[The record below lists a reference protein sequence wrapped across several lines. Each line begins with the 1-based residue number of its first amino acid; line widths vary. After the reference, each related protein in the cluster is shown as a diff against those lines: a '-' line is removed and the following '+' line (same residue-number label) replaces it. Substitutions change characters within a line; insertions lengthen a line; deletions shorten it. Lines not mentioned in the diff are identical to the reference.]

1 MLVSVASSSEVLV
14 APIRLP
20 RIHGHRNQQYPRALV
35 KNVIGLGDRE
45 VDTEHSSSRLYLPPL
60 PLVQL
65 PLKNATYLRGVNM
78 GVVVVSKVKAF
89 END

>member
-1 MLVSVASSSEVLV
+1 MPVSVASSSEVLV

-20 RIHGHRNQQYPRALV
+20 QIHGQHNQKHPPALV
-35 KNVIGLGDRE
+35 RNVIGLGDRE
-45 VDTEHSSSRLYLPPL
+45 VNTKHSSSRLYLPPL

-65 PLKNATYLRGVNM
+65 TMESATYLWGVNM
-78 GVVVVSKVKAF
+78 GAAVVSKVKAF